1 MPKPDNRL
9 FLIAFIVFIDMA
21 GIGLIIPILPSLV
34 ESLAHTTVD
43 HAAIIGGELL
53 LIYAGM
59 QFLFAPLVGSLSDR
73 FGRRPVL
80 LGTLAAL
87 GVDYGIMAWAPTLP
101 WLYAGRLLSGAMGAT
116 WAAGNSCIA
125 DIFPPEER
133 GRQFGVLG
141 GAGACGFVLGPAIG
155 GLLGMFGVRLPFI
168 AASIL
173 ALTGAAIGYFTFR
186 ETLPVE
192 RRRPF
197 TLARAN
203 PLGMFG
209 RMAKFPFILG
219 VLGTIFLMQLAAQ
232 SQVSTWSFFL
242 IAKFAWT
249 PLQIGLSVALFGTL
263 LAIAQGVLTGPIIAR
278 LGERRSAVISL
289 AFGIPT
295 YLILAFASSGRMVYF
310 GIIVGALTG
319 IAFPALQS
327 MMTTR
332 IDEDSQGELQGAI
345 ASTIGLTS
353 IIGPI
358 AMPHIFERYADPHGV
373 YFPGAPFVAAA
384 GLMLAAIILLI
395 ATLRRHFSAPGRG
408 AHDRL
413 RANIDEGFS

>member
-1 MPKPDNRL
+1 MNHQMLKFDNRL
-9 FLIAFIVFIDMA
+9 LLIAFIVFIDMA

-34 ESLAHTTVD
+34 ESLARTTVD

-53 LIYAGM
+53 LIYAAM
-59 QFLFAPLVGSLSDR
+59 QFLFAPLIGSLSDR

-87 GVDYGIMAWAPTLP
+87 GIDYGVMAWAPTLP
-101 WLYAGRLLSGAMGAT
+101 WLYAGRLISGMMGAT

-125 DIFPPEER
+125 DLFAPEER
-133 GRQFGVLG
+133 GRQFGILG

-155 GLLGMFGVRLPFI
+155 GVLGTFGLRLPFI

-173 ALTGAAIGYFTFR
+173 ALTGAAIGWFTFR
-186 ETLPVE
+186 ETLPPE

-232 SQVSTWSFFL
+232 AQLTTWGYFL
-242 IAKFAWT
+242 IAKFAWS
-249 PLQIGLSVALFGTL
+249 PLQIGLSVALFGSL

-278 LGERRSAVISL
+278 VGERRSAVISL
-289 AFGIPT
+289 AFGIPS
-295 YLILAFASSGRMVYF
+295 YIILAFATSGWMVYL
-310 GIIVGALTG
+310 GIVVGAVTG

-358 AMPHIFERYADPHGV
+358 VMPHIFERYADPRGL

-384 GLMLAAIILLI
+384 VLMLAAIIRLV
-395 ATLRRHFSAPGRG
+395 ATMRRHFAAPSP
-408 AHDRL
+408 A
-413 RANIDEGFS
+413 

>member
-101 WLYAGRLLSGAMGAT
+101 WLYAGRLLSGMMGAT

-155 GLLGMFGVRLPFI
+155 GLLGMFGVRLPFV

-242 IAKFAWT
+242 IAKFAWS

-278 LGERRSAVISL
+278 LGERRTAVISL
-289 AFGIPT
+289 AFGIPS
-295 YLILAFASSGRMVYF
+295 YLILAFASSGGMVYF

-384 GLMLAAIILLI
+384 VLMLSAIILLI
-395 ATLRRHFSAPGRG
+395 ATLRRHFSAPQPRP
-408 AHDRL
+408 ARPVT
-413 RANIDEGFS
+413 